1 VIQSQTT
8 HRHSTKGIH
17 NMGIR
22 GSDLTPLTLVSFRIP
37 QELLDDLELVADKR
51 QEPKTALIR
60 QALEEYLQVQK
71 NRRKKA
77 S

>member
-1 VIQSQTT
+1 
-8 HRHSTKGIH
+8 
-17 NMGIR
+17 MGTR

-37 QELLDDLELVADKR
+37 QELLDDLELVAERR

-71 NRRKKA
+71 NRRKKT

>member
-1 VIQSQTT
+1 
-8 HRHSTKGIH
+8 
-17 NMGIR
+17 MGIR

-37 QELLDDLELVADKR
+37 QELLDDLELVADRR

>member
-1 VIQSQTT
+1 
-8 HRHSTKGIH
+8 
-17 NMGIR
+17 MGIR

>member
-1 VIQSQTT
+1 
-8 HRHSTKGIH
+8 
-17 NMGIR
+17 MGIR

-37 QELLDDLELVADKR
+37 QELLDDLELVAEKR